1 LLGKFYLKGN
11 RFFDGFGGCSGI
23 RSKVD
28 PRVRDGTR
36 AILIEVRRFGSHLHH
51 LQLATRDKGM

>member
-1 LLGKFYLKGN
+1 LGKLYLKGN
-11 RFFDGFGGCSGI
+11 RFFDGFGGCRI

-36 AILIEVRRFGSHLHH
+36 AILFEVRRMGSHV
-51 LQLATRDKGM
+51 